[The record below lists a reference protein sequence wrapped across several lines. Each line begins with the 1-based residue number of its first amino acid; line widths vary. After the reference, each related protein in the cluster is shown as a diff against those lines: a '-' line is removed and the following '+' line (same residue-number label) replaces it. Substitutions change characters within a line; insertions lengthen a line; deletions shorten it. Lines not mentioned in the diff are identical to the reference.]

1 MGEESKVLLKDLDR
15 AQGALSKLAVLV
27 TGTSAFNYT
36 MSRTLRVLRIEHE
49 TYREALRK
57 LFDKYSTPQAGKDE
71 PAIQGTDKIKLYQ
84 AEVDGLLAVPLGN
97 GWEKMRL
104 LDDMDYRY
112 KAQNNETLPIM
123 PCDWDVLTPFVEWVH
138 VEEKK

>member
-1 MGEESKVLLKDLDR
+1 MFCRLI
-15 AQGALSKLAVLV
+15 AL
-27 TGTSAFNYT
+27 TSARGPVAVDMT
-36 MSRTLRVLRIEHE
+36 DSRL
-49 TYREALRK
+49 A
-57 LFDKYSTPQAGKDE
+57 Q
-71 PAIQGTDKIKLYQ
+71 
-84 AEVDGLLAVPLGN
+84 VDGLLAVPLGN